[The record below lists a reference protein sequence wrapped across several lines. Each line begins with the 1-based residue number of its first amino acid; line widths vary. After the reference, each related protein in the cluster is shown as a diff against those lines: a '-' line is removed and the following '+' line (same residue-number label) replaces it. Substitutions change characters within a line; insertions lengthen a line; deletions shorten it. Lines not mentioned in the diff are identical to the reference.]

1 MSFLQYLSVVDKTR
15 HYYTLC
21 NAAPPIDTP
30 PIPGSP
36 ISSNQPWS
44 SDYNKDEEKDDGLG
58 EEDKYWEEE
67 FEVKQDDQNADE
79 VGSYDDAESKSNDTI
94 INTLDD
100 KSKNVLNEDTNEK
113 DMTSNEGTQNSSLN
127 SQDSEKR
134 KKEDQGLMQDSP
146 SGLHYRAGDEPEP
159 IDLTRLN
166 IEAAMMCLA
175 SKVRLIIGKS
185 DSPSMSS
192 RTFRFKEVESR
203 IGNKKSIATESS
215 SPSSSSENRT
225 DIKNSVDK
233 SKKK

>member
-67 FEVKQDDQNADE
+67 FEVKEDDQNADE

-100 KSKNVLNEDTNEK
+100 KSKNGLNQDTNEK
-113 DMTSNEGTQNSSLN
+113 EMTSNEDTQNFSLN

-175 SKVRLIIGKS
+175 SKVRLICGKS

-215 SPSSSSENRT
+215 RPSSSSENRT
-225 DIKNSVDK
+225 NIKNSVDK
-233 SKKK
+233 SKEK

>member
-1 MSFLQYLSVVDKTR
+1 MFLQYLSVVDKTR

-67 FEVKQDDQNADE
+67 FEVKEDNPYVDE
-79 VGSYDDAESKSNDTI
+79 VGIYDDAESKSNDTI
-94 INTLDD
+94 INTLEDR
-100 KSKNVLNEDTNEK
+100 SKNGLYEDTNEK
-113 DMTSNEGTQNSSLN
+113 IMSSNEDTQNVSPN
-127 SQDSEKR
+127 DSEKR
-134 KKEDQGLMQDSP
+134 KKEDQGIMQDSP

-175 SKVRLIIGKS
+175 SKVRLICGKS

-203 IGNKKSIATESS
+203 LGNSKSIATESS
-215 SPSSSSENRT
+215 RPSSSSENRT
-225 DIKNSVDK
+225 NIENSVDK
-233 SKKK
+233 SKEI

>member
-113 DMTSNEGTQNSSLN
+113 DMTSNEGTQNFSLN